1 MTQEEDNHVRTGTE
15 AGAARHKPR
24 TARASRSRTG
34 REGPFL
40 GPWDE
45 FSPVDGLSPNF
56 RPREPRGDAPVVSAP
71 FAVLG
76 SQALSSTGFLQPPGC
91 WQSVVLP
98 ASGRIPPAS
107 PSIAGSLPIPGGR
120 LGPDSQAE
128 LGMGPREPRKCSP
141 GPKAG
146 RPGDTAPSCSA
157 GDLAPLSSW
166 VRKLE
171 LIPPPGPLS
180 EGVTASGPQ
189 GWRASLCLELP
200 SWQRRAGPIV
210 GAEKCLLT

>member
-107 PSIAGSLPIPGGR
+107 RPSLAPCPSQVAAWGLTLKRSSAWVQGSQGNALQALR
-120 LGPDSQAE
+120 LGVQETQLLPAQ
-128 LGMGPREPRKCSP
+128 L
-141 GPKAG
+141 
-146 RPGDTAPSCSA
+146 
-157 GDLAPLSSW
+157 
-166 VRKLE
+166 
-171 LIPPPGPLS
+171 
-180 EGVTASGPQ
+180 VT
-189 GWRASLCLELP
+189 
-200 SWQRRAGPIV
+200 
-210 GAEKCLLT
+210 